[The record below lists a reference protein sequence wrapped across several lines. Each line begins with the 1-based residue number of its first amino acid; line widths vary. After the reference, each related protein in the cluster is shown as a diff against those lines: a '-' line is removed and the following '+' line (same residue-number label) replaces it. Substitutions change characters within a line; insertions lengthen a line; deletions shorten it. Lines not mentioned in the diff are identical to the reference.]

1 MYTVFLLKIK
11 RSFDFLT
18 TVLTCTGKL
27 TQKLIQI
34 FTCNIIEK
42 ERKIPN
48 ISKFKP
54 TTVDKKDGDLTW
66 ARLSIIPTFI
76 VVAKNVQSS
85 GLYQKI

>member
-34 FTCNIIEK
+34 FNIIEK
-42 ERKIPN
+42 EKNSKYFKI
-48 ISKFKP
+48 
-54 TTVDKKDGDLTW
+54 
-66 ARLSIIPTFI
+66 
-76 VVAKNVQSS
+76 
-85 GLYQKI
+85 

>member
-34 FTCNIIEK
+34 FNIIEK
-42 ERKIPN
+42 ERIPN